1 MAKGTLKISGADALL
16 ASDLA
21 PDSVDSS
28 ELVDG
33 SIDTSHIGNL
43 QVTAAKVASDVA
55 TTAGTQTLTNK
66 TLTAPTLTTPALGT
80 PASGVVTNLS
90 GVLPV
95 GVTGGSGLDAV
106 SPANLA
112 SGVLPVGVTGGSG
125 LDAVNAANIA
135 SGVLPVGV
143 TGGSGLDAVSPAN
156 LASGVLP
163 VGVTGGSGLD
173 QLGGRWAVLQIYAW
187 KAWTSTGY
195 SDGGTLTLGPRSSTI
210 TFTESAG
217 TFTLTFPR
225 VAGYLI
231 NFIGGESHAY
241 AVSSTSNWVDS
252 ISGSSTQYDFTQS
265 FIRRNGA
272 ANDDAYQIGS
282 MLVNVTSADQTLIAT
297 PKAINSHSGT
307 TQHNY
312 FQTWIITEV

>member
-125 LDAVNAANIA
+125 LDAVNAANI
-135 SGVLPVGV
+135 
-143 TGGSGLDAVSPAN
+143 
-156 LASGVLP
+156 ASGVLP